1 MKKLISTI
9 FAILLISSTLFAV
22 PNGTVITDS
31 MNSFVEQ
38 LGINI
43 PNTTSQQNVW
53 ADAYIGKVF
62 PSVPPHF
69 GAGVNVAASMLDT
82 SALSTAANELG
93 ISSIPSKL
101 PLPVFTAD
109 ARVGGVFIPFDL
121 GVSFMKTGPLNLK
134 SIAFDFTTLSA
145 DIRLALLQQG
155 LIMPNLSIGAGY
167 SKTYGMLKAS
177 EGSDIFA
184 NIDFNVET
192 ITGSVQLSKSVLIAT
207 PFVGARVLF
216 SKINNEW
223 SAKASSVYNEVGS
236 YTTEYSLETA
246 QYQAFAGVGLNL
258 LVLQFTPSVA
268 YDIKNDIWAGSFSVR
283 VKL

>member
-1 MKKLISTI
+1 MKKLISI
-9 FAILLISSTLFAV
+9 LLALLLISSVLFAQHDATIV
-22 PNGTVITDS
+22 TDN
-31 MNSFVEQ
+31 MNSFVKQ

-69 GAGVNVAASMLDT
+69 GAGVNVSASMLDT
-82 SALSTAANELG
+82 TALAAAADQLD
-93 ISSIPSKL
+93 ITTVPSKL

-109 ARVGGVFIPFDL
+109 ARIGGLFIPFDV
-121 GVSFMKTGPLNLK
+121 GVSFMKTRPMDLK
-134 SIAFDFTTLSA
+134 AIAFDFTTLSA
-145 DIRLALLQQG
+145 DIRYALLEQG

-177 EGSDIFA
+177 ESSDIYT
-184 NIDFNVET
+184 NINFKVET

-207 PFVGARVLF
+207 PFVGARILL
-216 SKINNEW
+216 SKIDNDW
-223 SAKASSVYNEVGS
+223 SAKSSFLYDQTGN
-236 YTTEYSLETA
+236 YTTDYSFKTA
-246 QYQAFAGVGLNL
+246 QYQAFAGVGINL

-268 YDIKNDIWAGSFSVR
+268 YDFNNKIWTGSFSAR